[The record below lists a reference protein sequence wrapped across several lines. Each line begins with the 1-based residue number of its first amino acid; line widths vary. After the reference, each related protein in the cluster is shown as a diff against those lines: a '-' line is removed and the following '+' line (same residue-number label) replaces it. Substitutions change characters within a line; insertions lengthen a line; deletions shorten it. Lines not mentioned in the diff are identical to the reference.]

1 MGKVVI
7 CHSLC
12 LNLELWKLLFMLV
25 VVKYNMLV
33 FRKSQVYL
41 SKVFDKIQNL
51 NLNTVFNRK
60 DNTGLGSSQGP
71 GFSEGES
78 WVYIGSWVLIVSWD
92 LVGSWV
98 VGLVFP
104 VQRNNICRTYLE
116 KSKIVRWKVNADL
129 RISYTNVQLQQQVIH
144 ERLTQVQQKVTLSND
159 ITITRS
165 HLEIENMQR
174 VITIKIHP
182 ENER

>member
-7 CHSLC
+7 CHSFC

-25 VVKYNMLV
+25 VIKYNMLV

-41 SKVFDKIQNL
+41 SKVLDKIQNL
-51 NLNTVFNRK
+51 NLNTVFNGK
-60 DNTGLGSSQGP
+60 DNTGLRSSQGP

-78 WVYIGSWVLIVSWD
+78 WVFIGSWVLIGSWD
-92 LVGSWV
+92 LIGSWV

-104 VQRNNICRTYLE
+104 VYPDNICRTYLE

-144 ERLTQVQQKVTLSND
+144 ERFTQVQQKVTLSND
-159 ITITRS
+159 ITITRN
-165 HLEIENMQR
+165 HLKIENMQMR
-174 VITIKIHP
+174 HHYQNTSGK
-182 ENER
+182 